1 MSDIGQLDSATLKI
15 IRIRLT
21 SDAWLRFRWSLSKNQ
36 NSVSLL
42 VDRMG
47 WSMVDWLSHWD
58 QLMKF
63 ISRDEFRPCLSEAA
77 YFSAKVWHKRTR
89 GAWEHQLHSEANA
102 LGHTINAFYL
112 DSDVALKLK
121 LKLSTSSETLL
132 RQLRLASGLTNSAAQ
147 NTHRLVD
154 HSLTASLSGEWS
166 KIRVSPCL
174 KSPFPASRH
183 PSMPITILKRSYVE
197 AVESNRY
204 APLCQSFQLRQS
216 TPRPTKSPMASV
228 SPAIP
233 IRGPLRSAAR
243 DFHIPAHAAP
253 EEPLPD
259 QQDAA
264 APEEP
269 LPDQQDA
276 AAPEE
281 PLPDQQDA
289 AAPEEPLPDQQD
301 ATVSVEPD
309 IVFMDTE
316 IFFPSLFF

>member
-1 MSDIGQLDSATLKI
+1 MSDIRQLDFTALKT
-15 IRIRLT
+15 IRVRLT
-21 SDAWLRFRWSLSKNQ
+21 SEVWLRFRWSLQKNQ
-36 NSVSLL
+36 TSVSLL
-42 VDRMG
+42 VDRMD
-47 WSMVDWLSHWD
+47 WPMADWLSHWG

-63 ISRDEFRPCLSEAA
+63 ISRDEFSPCLSDEA
-77 YFSAKVWHKRTR
+77 YFNAKVWHQRTR
-89 GAWEHQLHSEANA
+89 KAWEHQLRNEADA
-102 LGHTINAFYL
+102 LGHVINAFFIG
-112 DSDVALKLK
+112 SDIALKSK
-121 LKLSTSSETLL
+121 LKLSTSSEALL
-132 RQLRLASGLTNSAAQ
+132 RHLRLASGLANSKAQ
-147 NTHRLVD
+147 NTHSLVD
-154 HSLTASLSGEWS
+154 HILTERLDDEWS
-166 KIRVSPCL
+166 EIRMLPRL
-174 KSPFPASRH
+174 QRPLPASHR

-289 AAPEEPLPDQQD
+289 
-301 ATVSVEPD
+301 TVSVEPD